1 MWEPTELERLL
12 PANSL
17 WEAMAGQGQSFP
29 ALEGEQAA
37 EVVIVGGGITGLSTA
52 IHLAERGVEAVV
64 VEAAEIGW
72 GASGRNGG
80 QVIPGLKEDPDTLE
94 RLFGPDMGPRT
105 VEAVG
110 KAPDLVFS
118 LIERYAIDCGAR
130 RCGWI
135 QAAHSHRAMTRVE
148 GRARAWQ
155 RRGAPVEVLGRDEAA
170 HLLGTDAYVGGL
182 LDRRGG
188 ALQPLGYTRGLA
200 ETAVRKGARIFVR
213 SRAVGL
219 RQEGERW
226 HVGVARGAVVAR
238 RVVLATNGY
247 TDRLWPG
254 LAETILPVYSFQVAT
269 RPLCDAMAIL
279 PEGHV
284 VSDTRRLLRYYRRV
298 NGRLVIG
305 GRGPFRDAP
314 APADDRRL
322 QSAAREMFKG
332 AAAEAPVA
340 YRWSG
345 RVALT
350 ADHLPH
356 LHELAPAV
364 FAGLGF
370 NGRGVAMGTLMGK
383 WLAELARGGRCEDFP
398 VTAPRPVRAHALHRP
413 VLQGMIGWYRL
424 LDGLE
429 ARLGRK

>member
-1 MWEPTELERLL
+1 MWGPHELERAL
-12 PANSL
+12 PAGSL
-17 WEAMAGQGQSFP
+17 WEATAGRGPSFP
-29 ALEGEQAA
+29 TLEGEQAA
-37 EVVIVGGGITGLSTA
+37 EVAIVGGGITGLSTA
-52 IHLAERGVEAVV
+52 LHLAERGVGAVV

-94 RLFGPDMGPRT
+94 RRFGPEMGPRT

-110 KAPDLVFS
+110 GAPDLVFS
-118 LIERYAIDCGAR
+118 LIERHAIDCGAR
-130 RCGWI
+130 RCGWL

-148 GRARAWQ
+148 ARARAWQ
-155 RRGAPVEVLGRDEAA
+155 RRGAPVDVVGGDEAA
-170 HLLGTDAYVGGL
+170 RLLGSEAYVGGL

-188 ALQPLGYTRGLA
+188 ALQPLRYTRGLA
-200 ETAVRKGARIFVR
+200 EAAVRKGAQIFVR
-213 SRAVGL
+213 SRVVGL
-219 RQEGERW
+219 QQEGERW
-226 HVGVARGAVVAR
+226 RVGVARGAVVAP

-254 LAETILPVYSFQVAT
+254 LAETILPVYSFQAAT
-269 RPLCDAMAIL
+269 RPLSDAMAIL

-284 VSDTRRLLRYYRRV
+284 VSDTRRLLRYYRRE
-298 NGRLVIG
+298 NGRLVMG
-305 GRGPFRDAP
+305 GRGPFRDP
-314 APADDRRL
+314 PEPADDRRL
-322 QSAAREMFKG
+322 RSAARETFIG
-332 AAAEAPVA
+332 AAAEAPVE

-364 FAGLGF
+364 FAGLGY
-370 NGRGVAMGTLMGK
+370 NGRGVAMATLMGR
-383 WLAELARGGRCEDFP
+383 WLAEVATGGRCKDFP
-398 VTAPRPVRAHALHRP
+398 VTALRPVRAHALHRP

-429 ARLGRK
+429 ARLGRR